1 MVKIIF
7 NNKKKNNTRSFSFED
22 GASEHSLGCE
32 QKPGEKE

>member
-1 MVKIIF
+1 MVNIIF
-7 NNKKKNNTRSFSFED
+7 NNKKNNTLSFSFED